1 MEGDGPPS
9 RAAFVQRLAD
19 GGQVEMKV
27 GCELGTF
34 VIAGMPQEQREGEGE
49 GEKDYRRRVG
59 VANLEAA
66 VSGVVVQL
74 DDNEELDTQ
83 WLKDLREALEA

>member
-1 MEGDGPPS
+1 
-9 RAAFVQRLAD
+9 
-19 GGQVEMKV
+19 MKV

-34 VIAGMPQEQREGEGE
+34 VIAGMPQEQREGE

-83 WLKDLREALEA
+83 